1 MNQGFINRINAQ
13 IKKIEAYLKEHY
25 EELSQEEIDE
35 ALDKI
40 NELKDLLEGFD

>member
-1 MNQGFINRINAQ
+1 MQQGFVNRIKAH
-13 IKKIEAYLKEHY
+13 IKKVESYLKEHY

-40 NELKDLLEGFD
+40 NYLKDLLEGFE